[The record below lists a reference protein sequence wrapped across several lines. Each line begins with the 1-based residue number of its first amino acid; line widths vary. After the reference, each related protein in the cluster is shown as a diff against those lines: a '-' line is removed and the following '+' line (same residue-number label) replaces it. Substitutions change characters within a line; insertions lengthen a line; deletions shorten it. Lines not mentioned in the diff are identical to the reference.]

1 MQNLNIYF
9 LQLFCESVVAKGP
22 TYTSKSIQN
31 NFTMEIQSG
40 M

>member
-1 MQNLNIYF
+1 MFY
-9 LQLFCESVVAKGP
+9 ESVVAEGP
-22 TYTSKSIQN
+22 MYTSKPIQN